1 MEEIPIAEHGISR
14 AIFSTLLNYPVPN
27 RNGKI
32 MLKIYRNKISKLTY
46 IYGII
51 SENNDFLK
59 LPTINLQVLNVLA
72 DLYRDVRYSSNQYN
86 GFATW
91 LLGA

>member
-1 MEEIPIAEHGISR
+1 MEEITIAEHGISR

-32 MLKIYRNKISKLTY
+32 MLTIYRNKISKLTY

-51 SENNDFLK
+51 SENNDFLNSR
-59 LPTINLQVLNVLA
+59 P
-72 DLYRDVRYSSNQYN
+72 
-86 GFATW
+86 
-91 LLGA
+91 

>member
-27 RNGKI
+27 RNGKT
-32 MLKIYRNKISKLTY
+32 MLTIYRKLTY

-51 SENNDFLK
+51 SENNDFLNSR
-59 LPTINLQVLNVLA
+59 P
-72 DLYRDVRYSSNQYN
+72 
-86 GFATW
+86 
-91 LLGA
+91 

>member
-14 AIFSTLLNYPVPN
+14 AIFSTLLNYPVHN

-32 MLKIYRNKISKLTY
+32 MLTIYRNKISKLTY

-51 SENNDFLK
+51 SENNDFLNSR
-59 LPTINLQVLNVLA
+59 PYIC
-72 DLYRDVRYSSNQYN
+72 R
-86 GFATW
+86 F
-91 LLGA
+91 

>member
-32 MLKIYRNKISKLTY
+32 YRNKISKLTY
-46 IYGII
+46 IHGII
-51 SENNDFLK
+51 SENNDFLNSR
-59 LPTINLQVLNVLA
+59 P
-72 DLYRDVRYSSNQYN
+72 
-86 GFATW
+86 
-91 LLGA
+91 

>member
-32 MLKIYRNKISKLTY
+32 MLTICRNKISKLTY

-51 SENNDFLK
+51 SVNNDFLNSR
-59 LPTINLQVLNVLA
+59 P
-72 DLYRDVRYSSNQYN
+72 
-86 GFATW
+86 
-91 LLGA
+91 

>member
-32 MLKIYRNKISKLTY
+32 MLTINRNKISQSTY
-46 IYGII
+46 IYDII
-51 SENNDFLK
+51 SENNDF
-59 LPTINLQVLNVLA
+59 
-72 DLYRDVRYSSNQYN
+72 
-86 GFATW
+86 
-91 LLGA
+91 

>member
-32 MLKIYRNKISKLTY
+32 MLTIYRNKISKLTS

-51 SENNDFLK
+51 SENNDFLNSR
-59 LPTINLQVLNVLA
+59 P
-72 DLYRDVRYSSNQYN
+72 
-86 GFATW
+86 
-91 LLGA
+91 